1 MENATISRRY
11 DIKMKNIGYTRIIL
25 LEKSIIA
32 RCAVESWYKYE
43 RLNNTFRRKGTILSG
58 ISIRSSRFI

>member
-1 MENATISRRY
+1 MVNATISRRY

-32 RCAVESWYKYE
+32 LCAVESWC
-43 RLNNTFRRKGTILSG
+43 NNDNFVELP
-58 ISIRSSRFI
+58 SI

>member
-11 DIKMKNIGYTRIIL
+11 DIKMKNIGCTRIIL

-32 RCAVESWYKYE
+32 RCAVESWCEDEGKRCKIIDSPVWRKYYIE
-43 RLNNTFRRKGTILSG
+43 
-58 ISIRSSRFI
+58 